1 MSFTSTLTAILDNLK
16 LENSQVI
23 TIQCKNGNITVQK
36 ILLTATSDVFSKMFD
51 HDMLEKRTN
60 IVVADDVD
68 VNAMK
73 AIIGCYEDGR
83 IPDMSVITLETFSYV
98 IDKYNFLG
106 IKEMMAEHLLDK
118 FAKENDLTVLE
129 LIFTTYD
136 CKAQKKIAI
145 NEIAM
150 IIVKGG
156 KGPDFI
162 VEFDNHD
169 FLQLSEIVYSSL
181 KERKFKRWDS
191 FLDSFYG
198 WVSKNSEERS
208 GIAVEILGMI
218 DVRQFSASE
227 VLKMLEPLSLSKRFH
242 GFKLMF
248 EKTLD
253 CIIEHSKPK
262 PGIVNYC
269 EGGVPKC
276 SVCGCSSTPP
286 YHFSTGC
293 NGIHRCRYYDTT
305 DYTHCGDCNKRFSHD
320 AYIDTLYDL
329 YDVLYDA
336 YIRHYGFFLPSH
348 SSYRLNFMCKDV
360 MRNYLG

>member
-73 AIIGCYEDGR
+73 AIIGCYEEGK
-83 IPDMSVITLETFSYV
+83 IPDMSVITLVTFSYV

-181 KERKFKRWDS
+181 KERKFERWDS

-253 CIIEHSKPK
+253 YVIKK
-262 PGIVNYC
+262 PGIVNIC
-269 EGGVPKC
+269 QSGQPTC
-276 SVCGCSSTPP
+276 SVCGFGSTRP
-286 YHFSTGC
+286 YHSSTGC
-293 NGIHRCRYYDTT
+293 NGIHRCHYYKNSN
-305 DYTHCGDCNKRFSHD
+305 YTHCGDCNKRFS
-320 AYIDTLYDL
+320 
-329 YDVLYDA
+329 YDA
-336 YIRHYGFFLPSH
+336 YIYTS
-348 SSYRLNFMCKDV
+348 LNYD
-360 MRNYLG
+360 